1 MFFSKNKRS
10 VIFEEFLKLTR
21 FAFSFVLLFFVIGQ
35 GNLQHPFNQSDAKL
49 TQAHLDQFHFS
60 VPQERGKFSRL
71 VLIGSRKCFS
81 YL

>member
-21 FAFSFVLLFFVIGQ
+21 FAFSFVLLFVIGQ

-49 TQAHLDQFHFS
+49 TPS
-60 VPQERGKFSRL
+60 TS
-71 VLIGSRKCFS
+71 
-81 YL
+81 

>member
-21 FAFSFVLLFFVIGQ
+21 FTFSFVLLFFVIGQ

-49 TQAHLDQFHFS
+49 TPS
-60 VPQERGKFSRL
+60 TS
-71 VLIGSRKCFS
+71 
-81 YL
+81 

>member
-21 FAFSFVLLFFVIGQ
+21 FAFSFILLFFVIGQ

-49 TQAHLDQFHFS
+49 YLRREVNFHA
-60 VPQERGKFSRL
+60 
-71 VLIGSRKCFS
+71 
-81 YL
+81 